1 MRMKRIAYILL
12 FSLLLVSCG
21 TRSGYFKIEG
31 RFLHMNQGELY
42 VYSPD
47 GGIDGLDTIK
57 IEAGRFS
64 YEKPCSKPST
74 LIIKFPNFST
84 QPIFAEPGEAVEV
97 KADAS
102 HLKEMEVEG
111 TKENELMTKFRKQIA
126 SVSPPEELKYALQFI
141 NDHPES
147 VVSVYLLNRYLVQTE
162 SPDYKQATKLLSLLI
177 KEQPGNANLKRLQR
191 QLTEL
196 GSLPVGSMMP
206 KFSAK
211 DVNGKRVNNA
221 SFQGKSVIIINTW
234 AAWSYESL
242 DIQRAL
248 NDAVK
253 AGEIGALGICVD
265 ANPKEVRQTLE
276 RDGIEFFNVCDG
288 KLLNTPLLKTFGL
301 NTIPDNIVIR
311 NGKVVERNITA
322 NTIRQ
327 RYGTD

>member
-21 TRSGYFKIEG
+21 TRSGYFKMEG

-47 GGIDGLDTIK
+47 GGIDGLDTVR

-74 LIIKFPNFST
+74 LIVIFPNYST
-84 QPIFAEPGEAVEV
+84 QPVFAEPGEAVEV

-111 TKENELMTKFRKQIA
+111 TKDNELMTKFRKQIA
-126 SVSPPEELKYALQFI
+126 SVSPPEELKHALQFI

-147 VVSVYLLNRYLVQTE
+147 VVSTYLLSRYLVQTE
-162 SPDYKQATKLLSLLI
+162 TPDYRKAAKLLQVLM
-177 KEQPGNANLKRLQR
+177 KEQPDNAVLGRLGR
-191 QLTEL
+191 QLNEL
-196 GSLPVGSMMP
+196 GTLKAGSRMP

-211 DVNGKRVNNA
+211 DVSGKTVNNA
-221 SFQGKSVIIINTW
+221 TLQGKDIVIVNSW
-234 AAWSYESL
+234 AVWSYESL

-248 NDAVK
+248 DDAVK
-253 AGEIGALGICVD
+253 AGKIAAVGICID
-265 ANPKEVRQTLE
+265 ASPKEIRRRLE
-276 RDGIEFFNVCDG
+276 RDGIAFPNICDG
-288 KLLNTPLLKTFGL
+288 KMLGSPLLKTFGL
-301 NTIPDNIVIR
+301 TTIPDNIVIR
-311 NGKVVERNITA
+311 NGKVIERNITA

-327 RYGTD
+327 RYGAD